1 MSSQARVQVPKP
13 YESDVMARKLGLSD
27 ALCRN
32 RCLQHIL
39 LGTDVDDSAE
49 AIHELLRSVA
59 AQLNA
64 GEVEC
69 GQCVVHTQL
78 MKRREGTRTRGRKR
92 TSRCTGARAS
102 VCERVE
108 ERAKVFAGR

>member
-1 MSSQARVQVPKP
+1 
-13 YESDVMARKLGLSD
+13 MARKLGLSD

-64 GEVEC
+64 GEVERN
-69 GQCVVHTQL
+69 QCVVHTQL
-78 MKRREGTRTRGRKR
+78 MKRREGDTD
-92 TSRCTGARAS
+92 ARAQAHIQ
-102 VCERVE
+102 VHR
-108 ERAKVFAGR
+108 RARFSL